1 MMEVWKVNEILGFN
15 LIAGQFVASGEKRL
29 RSISAADG
37 SVHPV
42 EFRVATDAEVREAAT
57 AAASAFDAFVHS
69 PPRARADLLE
79 AIAVEID
86 GLGTALIEQASR
98 ETGLSAARLEAERA
112 RTVAQLRMF
121 AELIVEPATYGV
133 CVEAALPAR
142 LPSPRPEMRRGYTG
156 LGPVA
161 VFGSSN
167 FPLAFS
173 VAGGDTASA
182 LAAGCPV
189 VVKAH
194 PGHLVTSELVANAV
208 TRAVR
213 RTGQPPGIFSLL
225 VGAHETGSR
234 LVQEPA
240 IQAVAFTGSL
250 AAGRALF
257 DLAAR
262 RDRPIP
268 VFAEMSSINPVIV
281 FPHAQRVRG
290 GEIAQQFGDSIR
302 LGNGQFCTKP
312 GLILVIGG
320 SSSAEFV
327 TGLQA
332 AFGTELLA
340 PMLNEAIATA
350 YRAGVRMRS
359 HADDVRWISPHA
371 ADQRL
376 HAELFSADASAFRKG
391 AAVLREELFGPAATV
406 VVVDDEPS
414 LLEGL
419 QHLSGQLTATVFG
432 ESEDFAS
439 IASVLP
445 TLEKLAGRL
454 VFNGVPTGVEVNRAT
469 VHGGPYPAT
478 SDARFTSVGA
488 QAMERFRR
496 PICYQNFPAQL
507 LPAHL
512 R

>member
-1 MMEVWKVNEILGFN
+1 MNEILGFN
-15 LIAGQFVASGEKRL
+15 LIAGKAVAAGETRL
-29 RSISAADG
+29 RSLSATNR
-37 SVHPV
+37 SPHPV
-42 EFRVATDAEVREAAT
+42 DFRVATDQEVREAAT
-57 AAASAFDAFVHS
+57 VASLAFDAFVQS
-69 PPRARADLLE
+69 TPRVRANLLD
-79 AIAVEID
+79 AIADEID
-86 GLGTALIEQASR
+86 GLGTELIEQASR
-98 ETGLSAARLEAERA
+98 ETGLAGAQLEAERA

-121 AELIVEPATYGV
+121 AAVVVEPATSVV
-133 CVEAALPAR
+133 CVEPALPAR
-142 LPSPRPEMRRGYTG
+142 LPFARPEMRRGYTG
-156 LGPVA
+156 IGPVA

-167 FPLAFS
+167 FPLPFS

-194 PGHLVTSELVANAV
+194 PGHLVTSELVAHAV
-208 TRAVR
+208 ARAVR
-213 RTGQPPGIFSLL
+213 ATGLPPGIFSML
-225 VGAHETGSR
+225 VGAHETGAR
-234 LVQEPA
+234 LVQEPT
-240 IQAVAFTGSL
+240 IQAVGFTGSL
-250 AAGRALF
+250 AGGRALC

-268 VFAEMSSINPVIV
+268 VFAEMPSINPVIV

-290 GEIAQQFGDSIR
+290 GEIAQQLGDSIK

-320 SSSAEFV
+320 PSSAEFV
-327 TGLQA
+327 VGLQA
-332 AFGTELLA
+332 AFGTELHA
-340 PMLNEAIATA
+340 PMLNDAIATA
-350 YRAGVRMRS
+350 YRTGVRART
-359 HADDVRWISPHA
+359 HAEDLKWLSPHA
-371 ADQRL
+371 ADAPL
-376 HAELFSADASAFRKG
+376 HAELFSADASAFRRG
-391 AAVLREELFGPAATV
+391 AAVLREALFGPSATV

-432 ESEDFAS
+432 ENEDYAC
-439 IASVLP
+439 IASLLP
-445 TLEKLAGRL
+445 VLEKLAGRL

-478 SDARFTSVGA
+478 SDARFTSVGV
-488 QAMERFRR
+488 QAIERFRR